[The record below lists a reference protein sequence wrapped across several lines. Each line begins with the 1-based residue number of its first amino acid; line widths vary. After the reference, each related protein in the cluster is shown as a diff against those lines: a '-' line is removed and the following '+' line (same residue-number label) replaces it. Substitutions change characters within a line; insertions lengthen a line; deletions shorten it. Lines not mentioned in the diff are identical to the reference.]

1 MSGMGH
7 IFDDLTVEW
16 DDLDEQT
23 KRELMAGGFG
33 PDPAPRG
40 AAKSPDPRCR
50 WCGGTGRV
58 KLLVSV
64 SDCDCVR

>member
-23 KRELMAGGFG
+23 KRELMADGFG
-33 PDPAPRG
+33 PDPAPS

-50 WCGGTGRV
+50 WCGGTGKV

-64 SDCDCVR
+64 SDCECVR

>member
-23 KRELMAGGFG
+23 KRELTADGFG
-33 PDPAPRG
+33 PDPAPR
-40 AAKSPDPRCR
+40 AKSPDPRCR

>member
-1 MSGMGH
+1 MSGVGH

-23 KRELMAGGFG
+23 KQELMAGGFG
-33 PDPAPRG
+33 PDPPPRV
-40 AAKSPDPRCR
+40 AKSPDPKCR